1 MHARGFA
8 ILLLFAFHVS
18 RGFTQR
24 YLENED
30 FYNRSAV
37 KYFMQNDSLS
47 TFRQAHLSMKP
58 LAENRVAYDSI
69 FHRDGKYYYWITQ
82 KLFKEH
88 FLVFEGKDYWCA
100 IDPIIDL
107 VGGRDFY
114 SDSSQLL
121 YWNTRG
127 IRVQGKFFDNFS
139 FSTAFYENQALVP
152 EYVSNYIDQ
161 FGELRPKNNGGYLQE
176 HAVMPGYAR
185 TKPFKVDGY
194 DFAFGQGNIA
204 YQPSQHFNVQFGN
217 GNLFVGNGHR
227 SLLLSDFCINYPFLR
242 LETNLWQDRIQYSTT
257 YALHQNLIR
266 IPFYESVEPTYERK
280 IGTYHYLDFAITPRL
295 TVGLFQGALWKRS
308 DSTGTHEPN
317 WLFLNPIPFVNG
329 IIQGENQS
337 DYNHIFGLNAA
348 YTLENNQLYAQILI
362 DNNQLG
368 ALQIGLKSYEQLLR
382 GLDIQIEYNWATN
395 GTYSANNHR
404 YNYTHSNLPLAHPLG
419 SGFNEGIIK
428 LNYEKNNW
436 FISNKTVYFQQFL
449 NDSLPDGTNLLFS
462 EVNAI
467 TPTNT
472 QRHTLLNNL
481 EMGYRFNKSYNLQ
494 AVIGWLF
501 REDYYQ
507 NIHQNTS
514 YVYAGIRT
522 RLKNKNLD
530 F

>member
-1 MHARGFA
+1 MHARLLAILFFCLSSSFSGFA
-8 ILLLFAFHVS
+8 
-18 RGFTQR
+18 QR

-30 FYNRSAV
+30 FYNRSAE
-37 KYFMQNDSLS
+37 KFFMRSDSLK
-47 TFRQAHLSMKP
+47 TFHQAHLSMKP
-58 LAENRVAYDSI
+58 LAESRVAYDSI
-69 FHRDGKYYYWITQ
+69 FHKGGKYYYWITQ

-88 FLVFEGKDYWCA
+88 FLVFEGDDYWCA
-100 IDPIIDL
+100 IDPIVDL
-107 VGGRDFY
+107 EGGTDFY
-114 SDSSQLL
+114 ADSSRLL

-139 FSTAFYENQALVP
+139 FSTSIYENQALVP

-185 TKPFKVDGY
+185 TKPFKTDGY

-204 YQPSQHFNVQFGN
+204 YQPSKHFNLQFGN
-217 GNLFVGNGHR
+217 GNLFIGNGYR
-227 SLLLSDFCINYPFLR
+227 SLLLSDFAINYPYLR
-242 LETNLWQDRIQYSTT
+242 LETNLWQDRIQYTTT

-266 IPFYESVEPTYERK
+266 IPLFESVEPTYERK
-280 IGTYHYLDFAITPRL
+280 IGTYHYLDLAVTPNL
-295 TVGLFQGALWKRS
+295 TIGLFEGALWKRS
-308 DSTGTHEPN
+308 DSLGTHEPN

-329 IIQGENQS
+329 VILGENQE
-337 DYNHIFGLNAA
+337 DYNHVFGINSSFTLN
-348 YTLENNQLYAQILI
+348 NNQFYGQLLI
-362 DNNQLG
+362 DNNSPG
-368 ALQIGLKSYEQLLR
+368 AAQIGLKSYGQFIKE
-382 GLDIQIEYNWATN
+382 LDIQLEYNWATN
-395 GTYSANNHR
+395 GAYSANNHR

-436 FISNKTVYFQQFL
+436 FVSNKTVYIQQFL
-449 NDSLPDGTNLLFS
+449 HDSLPDGTNLLFS
-462 EVNAI
+462 EINALNA
-467 TPTNT
+467 TNK
-472 QRHTLLNNL
+472 QKHILLNNL
-481 EMGYRFNKSYNLQ
+481 ELGYRFNKSYNLQ
-494 AVIGWLF
+494 AVVGWLF

-507 NIHQNTS
+507 NTHQNTT